1 MPDVRRAGIL
11 AGVPERM
18 SVFDLAELA
27 ADVGPNPRNVGVL
40 LELDGPAPTIGDV
53 RLAVARRLG
62 LVPRLTQTMRRVPL
76 GAGRPVWADV
86 AVDLEHHVRV
96 RTAEPDDLL
105 TVTAGVLAEPL
116 DPARPWWTLT
126 VVDLP
131 AESRSALVWSSH
143 HAMADGPSLLR
154 AVLAIVSDGPE
165 RALAPRA
172 PVPGRA
178 RLTREAWAGRVG
190 ALRGVV
196 RLPQHVVGL
205 REVGASSGKRVPPS
219 PLNQPVSPGYALR
232 IVDVDLEA
240 LRAGARTCGATVN
253 DALLWAWG
261 RAMHRRLAAA
271 GLAGAPVEVSVTVT
285 VPSAAIENRV
295 GAVRFAVPAP
305 GTSVARDLTALAVD
319 THRRKCLISGSTW
332 WLTAQ
337 GFRAVGALGLYR
349 RLVERQRAITT
360 LLTNMRGPEGPLVV
374 LGRRVTR
381 AVPLATLVGNVAV
394 ATAALSCD
402 GQLVA
407 TIMCAP
413 QTATDADTFAA
424 DLDDGLAAVA
434 GLTVHPAT

>member
-1 MPDVRRAGIL
+1 
-11 AGVPERM
+11 M

-40 LELDGPAPTIGDV
+40 LELDGPAPAVGEV
-53 RLAVARRLG
+53 RLAVAARLG
-62 LVPRLTQTMRRVPL
+62 LVPRLAQSMRRVPW

-86 AVDLEHHVRV
+86 AVDLDHHVRA
-96 RTAEPDDLL
+96 RTADPADLL
-105 TVTAGVLAEPL
+105 AVTTAILSEPL

-131 AESRSALVWSSH
+131 AEGRAALVWSSH

-154 AVLAIVSDGPE
+154 AVLAIVSGGPE
-165 RALAPRA
+165 RASAPRA

-178 RLTREAWAGRVG
+178 QLTRAAWAGQVG
-190 ALRGVV
+190 ALRQVGQ
-196 RLPQHVVGL
+196 LPRYAVGL
-205 REVGASSGKRVPPS
+205 REVRASSGQRVPTS
-219 PLNQPVSPGYALR
+219 PVNRPVTAGYVLR
-232 IVDVDLEA
+232 IVDVDLET
-240 LRAGARTCGATVN
+240 LRAGARRCDATVN

-261 RAMHRRLAAA
+261 RVMHRRLGAA

-305 GTSVARDLTALAVD
+305 GASVAGDLTALALD
-319 THRRKCLISGSTW
+319 TRRRKRLISGSTW

-337 GFRAVGALGLYR
+337 GFRAAGALGLYR
-349 RLVERQRAITT
+349 RFVERQRAITT
-360 LLTNMRGPEGPLVV
+360 LLTNLRGPAGPLVV

-402 GQLVA
+402 GRMVV

-413 QTATDADTFAA
+413 ETTADADTFAA
-424 DLDDGLAAVA
+424 DLRAGLAAVA
-434 GLTVHPAT
+434 GLAGAPVG